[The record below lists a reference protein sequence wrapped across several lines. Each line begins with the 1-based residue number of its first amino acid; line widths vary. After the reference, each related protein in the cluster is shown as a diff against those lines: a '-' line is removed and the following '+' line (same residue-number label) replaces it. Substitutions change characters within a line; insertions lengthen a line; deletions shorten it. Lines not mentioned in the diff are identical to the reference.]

1 MSRYEF
7 SFVVT
12 EVELSEEQR
21 LKVGRAIAMAGAA
34 ELGTE
39 TSRELQSQ
47 HHFSFDERLV
57 RFWCGIPPVIELSA
71 AASNAL
77 RVLIS
82 NDGGPSQGTQLR
94 GHYQR

>member
-39 TSRELQSQ
+39 LPAAAVSAPLQL
-47 HHFSFDERLV
+47 DERLV
-57 RFWCGIPPVIELSA
+57 RFWCGIPPVIELPPG
-71 AASNAL
+71 L
-77 RVLIS
+77 ERPEGL
-82 NDGGPSQGTQLR
+82 DQ
-94 GHYQR
+94 